1 MGSAGGAR
9 RRSSGR
15 CAGFEGAGFVATM
28 TRGRGL
34 MHGEVL
40 PAEVEE
46 EFEAAV
52 GEAGERF
59 RSPNR
64 TRSAFTLATG
74 WLTANTHDC
83 ALCSHD
89 CGRADRPDLHYH
101 EQASHLIMAG
111 RKRPD

>member
-1 MGSAGGAR
+1 MPRPAGNGVGRGRAAEVI
-9 RRSSGR
+9 GR
-15 CAGFEGAGFVATM
+15 CAGFEAAGFVATM

-46 EFEAAV
+46 EFEAAI

-64 TRSAFTLATG
+64 TRSPIHFGNGLVDSQHARL
-74 WLTANTHDC
+74 
-83 ALCSHD
+83 
-89 CGRADRPDLHYH
+89 RVMQP
-101 EQASHLIMAG
+101 
-111 RKRPD
+111 

>member
-1 MGSAGGAR
+1 MGSAEGAR

-15 CAGFEGAGFVATM
+15 CAGFEAAGFVATM

-46 EFEAAV
+46 EFEAAI

-64 TRSAFTLATG
+64 TRSPIHFGNGLVDSQHARL
-74 WLTANTHDC
+74 
-83 ALCSHD
+83 
-89 CGRADRPDLHYH
+89 RVMQP
-101 EQASHLIMAG
+101 
-111 RKRPD
+111 

>member
-1 MGSAGGAR
+1 
-9 RRSSGR
+9 
-15 CAGFEGAGFVATM
+15 
-28 TRGRGL
+28 

-101 EQASHLIMAG
+101 EQSSHLIMAG
-111 RKRPD
+111 RKRPDWPVKARTGWSGPAGTRLGPRW

>member
-1 MGSAGGAR
+1 
-9 RRSSGR
+9 
-15 CAGFEGAGFVATM
+15 
-28 TRGRGL
+28 

-64 TRSAFTLATG
+64 TRTSFTLATG
-74 WLTANTHDC
+74 WLTATRTT
-83 ALCSHD
+83 A
-89 CGRADRPDLHYH
+89 RYA
-101 EQASHLIMAG
+101 AMTAG
-111 RKRPD
+111 AQIVQICTITSSPVI